1 MKKKCKNILRGRR
14 SINVIAFFEKAA
26 LCLIMLGLAVFALCV
41 LFEIPVRWFSIRL
54 PQWMDT
60 AGLWMGLVGGAAFLS
75 GFLMLFA
82 EFLGKGI
89 ARHIRITFDG
99 KPLLQGI
106 EDYFNGLEEAR

>member
-1 MKKKCKNILRGRR
+1 MKKKCKSLLRGRR
-14 SINVIAFFEKAA
+14 SINVIAFFEKVA
-26 LCLIMLGLAVFALCV
+26 LCLILLGLAVFALGA
-41 LFEIPVRWFSIRL
+41 LFEIPVQWFSIRL

-60 AGLWMGLVGGAAFLS
+60 VGGWITLTGAAAFLS
-75 GFLMLFA
+75 GFLLLFA

-99 KPLLQGI
+99 KPLLKGI